1 MAVLVKDPQA
11 RLDYAIDWSD
21 YLDDGESI
29 VTSAWLVA
37 PAGELVCSGDSVTG
51 TVAQVMIEGGGLRQT
66 YVLSNRIATSLGR
79 IDDRSLTIRV
89 QER

>member
-1 MAVLVKDPQA
+1 MAVLVKDPEA

-21 YLDDGESI
+21 YLDMGETI
-29 VTSAWLVA
+29 VESLWEVT
-37 PAGELVCSGDSVTG
+37 PAESLSVFVSEHGDSRSQVTLEGG
-51 TVAQVMIEGGGLRQT
+51 TVRDIYAVT
-66 YVLSNRIATSLGR
+66 NRITTSLGR